1 VIAADTGTIAM
12 RFPRITLSSLAL
24 VISVGVNLF
33 VVGWLVGD
41 RAGYRGP
48 PPQPHSMRPFLASL
62 EGTLSPD
69 GVRIMDT
76 MVRGLQGHGQRYRR
90 FEDLGERM
98 QKALVGER
106 FDRTVFMAAAQEL
119 SAEQSAHRIAVAG
132 EIADAME
139 KLSPE
144 DRKRLSEMRPDHGFG
159 GGISRYLPGNNFP
172 EPRR

>member
-12 RFPRITLSSLAL
+12 RLPQITLSSLAL
-24 VISVGVNLF
+24 VISVGANLF
-33 VVGWLVGD
+33 VAGWLVGD

-48 PPQPHSMRPFLASL
+48 PPQPRSMRPFLASL

-69 GVRIMDT
+69 GIRIMDT
-76 MVRGLQGHGQRYRR
+76 MVRGLQGGGQRFRR

-106 FDRTVFMAAAQEL
+106 FDRAVFMAAAQEL
-119 SAEQSAHRIAVAG
+119 SAEQSADRIAVAE
-132 EIADAME
+132 EIANAME

-144 DRKRLSEMRPDHGFG
+144 DRNRLSEMRSDHGFG
-159 GGISRYLPGNNFP
+159 GGIFRYLPGTVFP
-172 EPRR
+172 GARR